1 MHYKVAGMADTREPW
16 ESQLRKGM
24 AEVLVLNALQCGEAY
39 AYDLARAFADLPG
52 GELGEGTL
60 YPLLSR
66 LRQQGL
72 VSARLVE
79 SPSGP
84 ARKYYSL
91 TPAGER
97 ARQAMNL
104 QVEELVSTWRTLR
117 DRRSRT

>member
-1 MHYKVAGMADTREPW
+1 MGDVMDPW
-16 ESQLRKGM
+16 ATQLRKGL
-24 AEVLVLNALQCGEAY
+24 AEVLVLNALHGGEAY
-39 AYDLARAFADLPG
+39 AYDLARSFADLPG

-66 LRQQGL
+66 LRQQCL

-79 SPSGP
+79 SDSGP
-84 ARKYYSL
+84 ARKYYRL

-97 ARQAMNL
+97 ARQAMNR
-104 QVEELVSTWRTLR
+104 QVEELFETWRTLR

>member
-1 MHYKVAGMADTREPW
+1 MADDREPW
-16 ESQLRKGM
+16 SAQLRKGM
-24 AEVLVLNALQCGEAY
+24 AEALVLNALQGGESY
-39 AYDLARAFADLPG
+39 AYDLARSFAGLPG

-79 SPSGP
+79 SDSGP
-84 ARKYYSL
+84 ARKYYRL

-97 ARQAMNL
+97 ARQAMNR
-104 QVEELVSTWRTLR
+104 QVEELFETWRTLR